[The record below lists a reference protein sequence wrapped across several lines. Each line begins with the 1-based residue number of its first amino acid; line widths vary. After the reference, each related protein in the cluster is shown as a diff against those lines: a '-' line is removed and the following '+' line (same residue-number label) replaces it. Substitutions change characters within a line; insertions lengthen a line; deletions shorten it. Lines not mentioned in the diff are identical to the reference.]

1 MLIINIL
8 RSYLMAEGIIIG
20 FSNMLSVAQ
29 TVGIIGTMVLT
40 LFFSKKQIQSLSI
53 DTQRVS
59 MTWVKSISK

>member
-29 TVGIIGTMVLT
+29 TVGIVGTMVLT
-40 LFFSKKQIQSLSI
+40 IFFLKEANIESVNRY
-53 DTQRVS
+53 TN
-59 MTWVKSISK
+59 